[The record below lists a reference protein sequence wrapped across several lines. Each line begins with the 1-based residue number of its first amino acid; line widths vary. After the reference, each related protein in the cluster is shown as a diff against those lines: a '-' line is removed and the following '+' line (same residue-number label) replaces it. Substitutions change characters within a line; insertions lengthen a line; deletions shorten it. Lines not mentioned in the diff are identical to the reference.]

1 MTMGMFARRGVL
13 CAVVA
18 GASAMLASTANAE
31 TSLNLTAGG
40 SGTINGALFETNQVQ
55 PTGSGVIH
63 SFVRIS
69 SANQTIVQGY
79 NTDGRPL
86 QFDENNS
93 PTFTRALPKADLQI
107 VTKGGVEYYAFLL
120 DINQQDSNPLL
131 SLNELEISLGD
142 APNLLGYSANAS
154 GGGTQF
160 GTHSTLVYDMDA
172 GSGGD
177 MRVDLNYT
185 LNSGSG
191 SGDLWVFVKKG
202 LFGGNKTW
210 VYLYSKFGDPN
221 GNNDGYE
228 EWAAVVG
235 PNTPSGVPLPA
246 SVWGGMTLLGAIG
259 FAKFRARRQSA

>member
-1 MTMGMFARRGVL
+1 MNVGGISRKIVL
-13 CAVVA
+13 CAAVA
-18 GASAMLASTANAE
+18 GASALLASTANAE
-31 TSLNLTAGG
+31 VALNLTAGG

-69 SANQTIVQGY
+69 SNNAVEQGY

-93 PTFTRALPKADLQI
+93 PTFTRSQAKADLQI
-107 VTKGGVEYYAFLL
+107 VSKNGVDYYAFLL

-131 SLNELEISLGD
+131 SLNELEIYLGD
-142 APNLLGYSANAS
+142 APDLLGFSPDHSA
-154 GGGTQF
+154 GGTGF
-160 GTHSTLVYDMDA
+160 GSHSSLVYDMDGA
-172 GSGGD
+172 ADS
-177 MRVDLNYT
+177 RVDLNYT

-191 SGDLWVFVKKG
+191 SGDLWVFVKKS
-202 LFGGNKTW
+202 LFGGSKSW

-228 EWAAVVG
+228 EWATVVG
-235 PNTPSGVPLPA
+235 HNTPSVPLPA
-246 SVWGGMTLLGAIG
+246 SVWGGLSLLGMLG
-259 FAKFRARRQSA
+259 VSKLRRRQLA